1 MTGSIFHIQRFS
13 LHDGPGIRTTVFFK
27 GCPLRC
33 QWCHNPE
40 SITREKQLLLREE
53 RCVSCGDCSARCPH
67 GATRTVA
74 GTITTDRQICLAC
87 GTCVSTCYAD
97 AREIVGTEITVEE
110 ALREIEKDRVFY
122 EESGGGATF
131 SGGEPL
137 LQHEFLRALLAAC
150 RERGIQTVVDTSG
163 YAPPDV
169 VDAVAPLV
177 DLFLF
182 DIKTIDDRKH
192 REYTGVSNRT
202 ILENL
207 RRLAARKAPI
217 VVRVPLVPGVN
228 DDEESI
234 RSIGEFVRTLD
245 GVRGVHILPYHRSGT
260 EKYRRLGMTYQLHGM
275 LPPSSEDI
283 TRTVALV
290 RTYTDSVSVGGNS

>member
-40 SITREKQLLLREE
+40 SIAREQQLLLRSE
-53 RCVSCGDCSARCPH
+53 RCVACGDCAARCPH
-67 GATRTVA
+67 GAAQTVK
-74 GTITTDRQICLAC
+74 GTISTERQLCLVC

-97 AREIVGTEITVEE
+97 AREIVGKEITVEE
-110 ALREIEKDRVFY
+110 ALTEIEKDRVFY
-122 EESGGGATF
+122 GESGGGATF

-137 LQHEFLRALLAAC
+137 LQHEFLCALLTAC
-150 RERGIQTVVDTSG
+150 RRRGIHTVVDTSG
-163 YAPPDV
+163 YAPPGLLDR
-169 VDAVAPLV
+169 VAPLA

-182 DIKTIDDRKH
+182 DIKTLDDRKH
-192 REYTGVSNRT
+192 RKHTGVSNRT

-207 RRLAARKAPI
+207 RRLAAQKASI
-217 VVRVPLVPGVN
+217 IVRVPLVPGVN

-245 GVRGVHILPYHRSGT
+245 GVRGVHILPYHRTGT
-260 EKYRRLGMTYQLHGM
+260 EKYRRLGMTYQLNGT

-283 TRTVALV
+283 MRAVTLV
-290 RTYTDSVSVGGNS
+290 RKYTDSVGVGGNS